1 MVLIEV
7 EKVMAAAIGG
17 FEVMVDVCI
26 GCSKDNVARA
36 GARIWLAECESL
48 IL

>member
-17 FEVMVDVCI
+17 LEVMVDVCI
-26 GCSKDNVARA
+26 GCGEDNVA
-36 GARIWLAECESL
+36 
-48 IL
+48 